1 MFPNP
6 VTPTVHIPRSDTRL
20 HRLLGGMS
28 FFAGPLHKLASRRI
42 SENFPEMNA
51 MESHA
56 SECLSVLHNQI
67 EDVAAVVTKCGM
79 HEIYIRGKSFMP
91 GSGVA

>member
-1 MFPNP
+1 MYVAKHPKIGNLVVP
-6 VTPTVHIPRSDTRL
+6 KGEER
-20 HRLLGGMS
+20 G
-28 FFAGPLHKLASRRI
+28 AGPLHKLASRRI

-79 HEIYIRGKSFMP
+79 HEIYIRGKSLMP